1 MSTLKE
7 FFDKGEDG
15 KLTYEEFEALTKEAG
30 AKFKDLS
37 TGQYVSIG
45 KYESDL
51 KSAQDNATA
60 LQEQIDN
67 LNGTIATRDEDLANL
82 QQKVAEAEGDAQKLA
97 ELGQSLTDLQTKY
110 EADVKN
116 YQSQMAQQAYEF
128 AVKDFANTKKFS
140 SKAAKRDFTQAMIAR
155 GLQMEDGK
163 LIGAEDFVDIYSKEN
178 DDAFYKEPEV
188 VPQPEPVKEEA
199 PKEEPVPTFVA
210 STQGQVKPNE
220 DFGFHFSGVRAKQ

>member
-7 FFDKGEDG
+7 FFEKGEDG

-67 LNGTIATRDEDLANL
+67 LNSTITTRDEDLAAL

-97 ELGQSLTDLQTKY
+97 ELGQSLTDMQTKY
-110 EADVKN
+110 EA
-116 YQSQMAQQAYEF
+116 QLAEQQTQMQKQAYEF

-140 SKAAKRDFTQAMIAR
+140 SKAAKRDFTQAMINK

-210 STQGQVKPNE
+210 STQGQAKPNE
-220 DFGFHFSGVRAKQ
+220 DFGFHFNGVRAKQ

>member
-67 LNGTIATRDEDLANL
+67 LNGTITTRDEDLATL

-97 ELGQSLTDLQTKY
+97 ELGQSLTDMQTKY
-110 EADVKN
+110 EA
-116 YQSQMAQQAYEF
+116 QLAEQQTQMQKQAYEF

-140 SKAAKRDFTQAMIAR
+140 SKAAKRDFTQAMINR

-210 STQGQVKPNE
+210 STQGQAKPNE
-220 DFGFHFSGVRAKQ
+220 DFGFHFNGVRAKQ

>member
-7 FFDKGEDG
+7 FFEKGEDG

-45 KYESDL
+45 KYETDL

-67 LNGTIATRDEDLANL
+67 LNSTITTRDEDLAAL

-97 ELGQSLTDLQTKY
+97 ELGQSLTDMQTKY
-110 EADVKN
+110 EAQLAEQ
-116 YQSQMAQQAYEF
+116 QSQMQKQAYEF

-140 SKAAKRDFTQAMIAR
+140 SKAAKRDFTQAMINK

-210 STQGQVKPNE
+210 PTQGQSKPNE

>member
-67 LNGTIATRDEDLANL
+67 LNGTIATRDEDLAAL

-97 ELGQSLTDLQTKY
+97 ELGQSLTDMQTKY
-110 EADVKN
+110 EA
-116 YQSQMAQQAYEF
+116 QLAEQQTQMQKQAYEF

-140 SKAAKRDFTQAMIAR
+140 SKAAKRDFTQAMINR

-210 STQGQVKPNE
+210 STQGQAKPNE
-220 DFGFHFSGVRAKQ
+220 DFGFHFNGVRAKQ

>member
-1 MSTLKE
+1 MSTIKE
-7 FFDKGEDG
+7 FFEKGEDG

-45 KYESDL
+45 KYNSDL
-51 KSAQDNATA
+51 EEAKAASTQ

-67 LNGTIATRDEDLANL
+67 LNGTITTRDADLEAL
-82 QQKVAEAEGDAQKLA
+82 QKQVEAAKGDAAKLA

-116 YQSQMAQQAYEF
+116 YQSQMEQQAYEF
-128 AVKDFANTKKFS
+128 AVKEYVNTQKFS
-140 SKAAKRDFTQAMIAR
+140 SKAAKRDFTQAMLNAN
-155 GLQMEDGK
+155 LQMKDK
-163 LIGAEDFVDIYSKEN
+163 NLIGAEDFKTLYEKDN

-188 VPQPEPVKEEA
+188 VPEPEPVVEPE
-199 PKEEPVPTFVA
+199 PKEEPVPTIVA
-210 STQGQVKPNE
+210 STQGQTKPNE

>member
-7 FFDKGEDG
+7 FFEKGEDG
-15 KLTYEEFEALTKEAG
+15 KLTYEEFEALAKEAG

-67 LNGTIATRDEDLANL
+67 LNSTITTRDEDLAAL
-82 QQKVAEAEGDAQKLA
+82 QQKVADAEGDAQKLA
-97 ELGQSLTDLQTKY
+97 ELGQSLTDMQTKY
-110 EADVKN
+110 EA
-116 YQSQMAQQAYEF
+116 QLAEQQTQMQKQAYEF

-140 SKAAKRDFTQAMIAR
+140 SKAAKRDFTQAMINR

-188 VPQPEPVKEEA
+188 VPQPEPAKEEA

-210 STQGQVKPNE
+210 STQGQAKPNE
-220 DFGFHFSGVRAKQ
+220 DFGFHFNGVRAKQ

>member
-7 FFDKGEDG
+7 FFDNGEDG

-67 LNGTIATRDEDLANL
+67 LNSTITTRDADLDAL
-82 QQKVAEAEGDAQKLA
+82 QKQVEAAKGDAEKLA

-110 EADVKN
+110 ETDVKN

-140 SKAAKRDFTQAMIAR
+140 SKAAKRDFTQAMINR

-210 STQGQVKPNE
+210 STQGQAKPNE
-220 DFGFHFSGVRAKQ
+220 DFGFHFNGVRAKQ

>member
-1 MSTLKE
+1 MSTIKE
-7 FFDKGEDG
+7 FFEKGEDG

-67 LNGTIATRDEDLANL
+67 LNGTITTRDADLEAL
-82 QQKVAEAEGDAQKLA
+82 QKQVEAAKGDAEKLA

-116 YQSQMAQQAYEF
+116 YQSQMQQQAYEF
-128 AVKDFANTKKFS
+128 AVKEYANTQKFS
-140 SKAAKRDFTQAMIAR
+140 SKAAKRDFTQAMIAKK
-155 GLQMEDGK
+155 LQMEGNQ
-163 LIGAEDFVDIYSKEN
+163 LIGADDFKSIYEQEN

-188 VPQPEPVKEEA
+188 VPEPEPVVEE

-210 STQGQVKPNE
+210 STQGQTKPNE

>member
-7 FFDKGEDG
+7 FFEKGEDG

-67 LNGTIATRDEDLANL
+67 LNSTITTRDEDLAAL

-97 ELGQSLTDLQTKY
+97 ELGQSLTDMQTKY
-110 EADVKN
+110 EA
-116 YQSQMAQQAYEF
+116 QLAEQQTQMQKQAYEF

-140 SKAAKRDFTQAMIAR
+140 SKAAKRDFTQAMINR

-188 VPQPEPVKEEA
+188 VPQPEPAKEEA

-210 STQGQVKPNE
+210 STQGQAKPNE
-220 DFGFHFSGVRAKQ
+220 DFGFHFNGVRAKQ

>member
-1 MSTLKE
+1 MSTIKE
-7 FFDKGEDG
+7 FFEKGEDG

-45 KYESDL
+45 KYNSDL
-51 KSAQDNATA
+51 DEAKATA
-60 LQEQIDN
+60 TQLQEQIDN
-67 LNGTIATRDEDLANL
+67 LNGTITTRDADLDAL
-82 QQKVAEAEGDAQKLA
+82 QKQVEAAKGDAEKLA

-110 EADVKN
+110 ETDVKN

-128 AVKDFANTKKFS
+128 AVKEYANTQKFS
-140 SKAAKRDFTQAMIAR
+140 SKAAKRDFTQAMIAKK
-155 GLQMEDGK
+155 LQMEGNQ
-163 LIGAEDFVDIYSKEN
+163 LIGADDFKSIYEQEN

-188 VPQPEPVKEEA
+188 VPEPEPVVEPE
-199 PKEEPVPTFVA
+199 PKEEPVPTIVA
-210 STQGQVKPNE
+210 STQGQTKPNE